1 MRNLSIVVRM
11 SPTNLTREK
20 YDQVERRLEQAG
32 VWPDPDGME
41 MHVLFGDEGNLRV
54 SEIWDSREKLQ
65 AFGDT
70 LMPILADEG
79 VGFSGDPEIFEVQNL
94 AKR

>member
-1 MRNLSIVVRM
+1 VSIVVRM
-11 SPTNLTREK
+11 SPANLTREK
-20 YDQVERRLEQAG
+20 YDAVERRLEEAG
-32 VWPDPDGME
+32 AWPNPAGME

-54 SEIWDSREKLQ
+54 SEIWDSREQLQ
-65 AFGDT
+65 AFGDQ

-79 VGFSGDPEIFEVQNL
+79 VEFSAEPEIFEIHNL